1 MNKINTQEMR
11 KVADFFDEMYKK
23 GGKISMGK
31 TYSDAEINNCG
42 TPACIGGWMAVYYDT
57 KMAVTIEGE
66 RCFDDGVEI
75 FAKKLG
81 FEGMEELEEWA
92 EDNKKLWGEHGIEM
106 FYQEYA
112 WIEKGGYDD
121 KGKLT
126 LEQAA
131 YKLRKVVGR
140 VNEYQEQKK

>member
-1 MNKINTQEMR
+1 MH
-11 KVADFFDEMYKK
+11 KK
-23 GGKISMGK
+23 GGKVNMGK

-57 KMAVTIEGE
+57 KMTVTIEGE

-75 FAKKLG
+75 FAKKIG

-106 FYQEYA
+106 FSQPRA
-112 WIEKGGYDD
+112 WEEKGKHGYTEDEESD
-121 KGKLT
+121 YSIVSSS
-126 LEQAA
+126 EVS
-131 YKLRKVVGR
+131 YKLHKVADR
-140 VNEYQEQKK
+140 IDKYQKQMK